1 MGPSWACCLG
11 KDPGYRPIKLKCATL
26 QQKDD
31 IFRAV
36 AQIKLVHKFAS
47 ISLTNDLFKEDL
59 LVHKKVYMLHTEAAT
74 KPNVTSRMRG
84 NKIEINGKLYQR
96 DQFDNLPFGVS
107 RESASTVTTE
117 KGIVFKSLQY
127 SHPTVTLPPYLYR
140 TNFMTTHALSIT

>member
-1 MGPSWACCLG
+1 MP
-11 KDPGYRPIKLKCATL
+11 L

-36 AQIKLVHKFAS
+36 AQIKLLHKFAS
-47 ISLTNDLFKEDL
+47 ISLINDLFKEDL

-117 KGIVFKSLQY
+117 KGIVFKSHCSPY
-127 SHPTVTLPPYLYR
+127 SNLAPISLSDKLYDYSCVEHYLG
-140 TNFMTTHALSIT
+140 